1 MLSVDAVTDTTDCP
15 PGMHRTFKRYP
26 CGTKQYIYHAPIIQR
41 TFRSKKQAWLF
52 HQNNIQ
58 STSISVLQT
67 HDAMPIVEATVEAP
81 AVFHGP
87 TLTDDDLQ
95 RVGRKFN
102 VDVMV
107 ARLYHELRGQS
118 PAFMAHMF
126 DLNYERGF
134 HPCNDI
140 RCCGLEHDDSDID
153 SVNGDDAAADE
164 VEVEVEV
171 EMTD

>member
-1 MLSVDAVTDTTDCP
+1 MLSVDAVMDTTDCP
-15 PGMHRTFKRYP
+15 PDMHRTFKMYP

-52 HQNNIQ
+52 YQN
-58 STSISVLQT
+58 SHTSISALQT

-95 RVGRKFN
+95 RVARKYK
-102 VDVMV
+102 VDVSV
-107 ARLYHELRGQS
+107 ARFYHQLRGKY
-118 PAFMAHMF
+118 PERMAHFF
-126 DLNYERGF
+126 DLNYERVF
-134 HPCNDI
+134 YPCNDI

-171 EMTD
+171 DMTD